1 MVYVVAADELVTC
14 WVVLSVAD
22 ESEKS
27 WQLASSETL
36 FLSRATSVQA
46 LRKFEIMI
54 MSVVSVWDNERLC
67 PEISIFVTG

>member
-14 WVVLSVAD
+14 WVVLAVAD

-27 WQLASSETL
+27 WQLASSETQ
-36 FLSRATSVQA
+36 FLSWATSVQA

-54 MSVVSVWDNERLC
+54 ISVVSVWDNERLC